1 MDVIWTGDR
10 PWGDEHF
17 RDPSTGHL
25 YRKAT
30 KREEPDLLVPTPNGE
45 VRLRRM
51 SRKEIQQINPE
62 RGN

>member
-30 KREEPDLLVPTPNGE
+30 KREEPDLLEPTPNGE

-51 SRKEIQQINPE
+51 SRKEIREID